1 MRCYSV
7 TVAILMSTYNGEQYL
22 KEQINSIID
31 QSYSDWHLYIRDDG
45 STDRTAEIIDRYTKQ
60 DSRITFCNQKH
71 IESLGVTK
79 SFMQLL
85 SITDANLYM
94 FSDQD
99 DVWKKD
105 KVLLSV
111 KAMSKNTNADQPAC
125 VFTELQV
132 VDKNLAPLKLMNNN
146 DVWFDFPHFLF
157 GNCVTG
163 CTMMIN
169 QQLKAKLKLNLT
181 KIDNI
186 YLHDWWIALI
196 ASVVGKLIYI
206 KEPTIYYR
214 QHDNNVEGSKSNN
227 IFVLIQRM
235 LHLRQEGNGMLR
247 ILRMDQEFQKLFGS
261 QVTGKDQQYL
271 KGYVTLL
278 GQVPFT
284 KRLKLILSLPP
295 QRLHLKGKLL
305 FSYLTLFR
313 YRTFKNSTN

>member
-1 MRCYSV
+1 M
-7 TVAILMSTYNGEQYL
+7 TVAILMSTYNGERYL
-22 KEQINSIID
+22 QEQINSIID

-60 DSRITFCNQKH
+60 DPRITFCNQKH
-71 IESLGVTK
+71 IENLGVTK

-85 SITDANLYM
+85 SMTDASLYM

-105 KVLLSV
+105 KVRLSV
-111 KAMSKNTNADQPAC
+111 KAMSKNTDADQPAC

-132 VDKNLAPLKLMNNN
+132 VDKNLAPLKLMNND

-169 QQLKAKLKLNLT
+169 QQLKAELKLNLT

-196 ASVVGKLIYI
+196 TSALGKLIYV
-206 KEPTIYYR
+206 KEPTILYR
-214 QHDNNVEGSKSNN
+214 QHGNNVEGSKNNN
-227 IFVLIQRM
+227 ILALVQRM
-235 LHLRQEGNGMLR
+235 FHLRQEGNGMLR

-261 QVTGKDQQYL
+261 QVTGKGQQYL
-271 KGYVTLL
+271 KGYVALL
-278 GQVPFT
+278 GQVSFT
-284 KRLKLILSLPP
+284 KRLKLIMSLPP

>member
-22 KEQINSIID
+22 KEQINSIIN

-71 IESLGVTK
+71 IENLGVTK

-196 ASVVGKLIYI
+196 ASAVGKFIYI
-206 KEPTIYYR
+206 KEPTILYR
-214 QHDNNVEGSKSNN
+214 QHNNNVEGSKSDNLFTLLQRSLN
-227 IFVLIQRM
+227 MKHELSGLIKIFTMDKEFKRLFGTRLQGYNREYLSNYISALSVGSFWKN
-235 LHLRQEGNGMLR
+235 LHL
-247 ILRMDQEFQKLFGS
+247 
-261 QVTGKDQQYL
+261 
-271 KGYVTLL
+271 LL
-278 GQVPFT
+278 YF
-284 KRLKLILSLPP
+284 PP
-295 QRLHLKGKLL
+295 RRAHLKGNVL
-305 FSYLTLFR
+305 FSYLILTKRKIISNNLD
-313 YRTFKNSTN
+313 